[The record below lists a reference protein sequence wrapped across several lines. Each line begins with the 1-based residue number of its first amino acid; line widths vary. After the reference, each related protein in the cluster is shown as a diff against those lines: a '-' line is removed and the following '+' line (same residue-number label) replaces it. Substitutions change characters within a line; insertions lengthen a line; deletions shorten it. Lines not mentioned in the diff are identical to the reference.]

1 MEEEVR
7 SSSLL
12 VAVYQ
17 WAPKNSVP
25 FAYSRKFAA
34 MMQIVD
40 HVKPKTYPSKKGV
53 WGKIKT
59 FCSPTHGIRYQSL
72 AHAFHL
78 LSILFL
84 ETA

>member
-1 MEEEVR
+1 MEEVR

-12 VAVYQ
+12 VAVCQ
-17 WAPKNSVP
+17 SAPKNSVP

-40 HVKPKTYPSKKGV
+40 HVKEKTYPSKKGV

-59 FCSPTHGIRYQSL
+59 F
-72 AHAFHL
+72 
-78 LSILFL
+78 
-84 ETA
+84 